1 MMIQSMH
8 HSANDDA
15 QLDNPD
21 HMLHSYITLS
31 LSYVFSND
39 MLLNVLF
46 VFVLDQHR

>member
-21 HMLHSYITLS
+21 HMLYSHLLD
-31 LSYVFSND
+31 LSYKLRCRYV
-39 MLLNVLF
+39 ML
-46 VFVLDQHR
+46 